1 MPNSLV
7 AENSQFLN
15 AMIIFLYGKDTYRSR
30 QKLNEIIEHYKKSHK
45 SGLNLKYFNGNDF
58 SYQDFKG
65 DFRLVPMFE
74 EKKLAILTNVLPNQ
88 ELKENFVLDSLKFIN
103 SKNTALFYEE
113 GGVLSG
119 NPLFEFFKK
128 KAKSQEFKP
137 LDNQGLL
144 GWIRGEFKRCS
155 AKADQQ
161 VIEKLASF
169 AGNDLW
175 RLSNEI
181 KKLVSYGANR
191 PEVEISVKDVELL
204 VKPKIETDIFRTIDA
219 IAAKN
224 KKQALNF
231 LREHLEKGEPPLQ
244 ILSMVSFQFRNLL
257 IVKHG
262 IEERKP
268 YYVILKTSNLH
279 PFVVKKSC
287 ELAKKFTMSELKKI
301 YRKIFQADINIKTG
315 KTEPV
320 AALDMLI
327 AEL

>member
-1 MPNSLV
+1 VPNSLV

-119 NPLFEFFKK
+119 
-128 KAKSQEFKP
+128 
-137 LDNQGLL
+137 NQGLL